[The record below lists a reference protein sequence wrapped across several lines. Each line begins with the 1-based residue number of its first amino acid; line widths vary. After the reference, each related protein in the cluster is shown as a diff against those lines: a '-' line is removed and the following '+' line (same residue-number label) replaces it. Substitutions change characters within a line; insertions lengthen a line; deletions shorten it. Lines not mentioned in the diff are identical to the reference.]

1 MNSQA
6 EQLGN
11 ADSGLTNAEDVNAA
25 QPKIEGLRKA
35 LSSVVMGQDAAI
47 DELIVGLIANG
58 HILIE
63 GIPGVAKTLLARSLA
78 ALTHLSFQRVQ
89 FTPDLMPSD
98 LIGTSIWNQESR
110 NWEFHK
116 GPIFAQILLADEVN
130 RTPPK
135 TQAALLE
142 AMEERQVSIDG
153 KPKELG
159 PPFFV
164 IATENP
170 LDFEGTY
177 PLPEAQKDRFLLKII
192 MSYPDAEAE
201 KALLNRGR
209 VENKNL
215 VANLPTLLEQN
226 TIFELQTLA
235 ERIRA
240 DSLVVDYL
248 WRILQATRQS
258 SLIRLGASPRAGL
271 LWLAAAK
278 ARALLQN
285 RYFLTPDDIKGMAH
299 SILRHRLALSTQ
311 AELDGLTIET
321 VLDEI
326 LSQVE
331 IQES

>member
-1 MNSQA
+1 MNNQSDDF
-6 EQLGN
+6 N
-11 ADSGLTNAEDVNAA
+11 TDSNVASVEDVNAV
-25 QPKIEGLRKA
+25 QSRIERLRKA
-35 LSSVVMGQDAAI
+35 LSSVVIGQDAAI
-47 DELIVGLIANG
+47 DELIVGVIANG

-78 ALTHLSFQRVQ
+78 AITQLTFQRVQ

-110 NWEFHK
+110 TWEFHQ
-116 GPIFAQILLADEVN
+116 GPIFTHILLADEVN

-142 AMEERQVSIDG
+142 AMEEQQVSIDG
-153 KPKELG
+153 QPKELA
-159 PPFFV
+159 PPFLV

-192 MSYPDAEAE
+192 MSYPDADAE

-209 VENKNL
+209 LENKSL
-215 VANLPTLLEQN
+215 VANLPTVLEK
-226 TIFELQTLA
+226 TSIFELQTLA

-240 DSLVVDYL
+240 DSAVVDYL
-248 WRILQATRQS
+248 WRVLQETRQS
-258 SLIRLGASPRAGL
+258 PMIRLGASPRAGL
-271 LWLAAAK
+271 LWLTAAK
-278 ARALLQN
+278 AHALVRN
-285 RYFLTPDDIKGMAH
+285 RYFVTPDDVKGIAH

-311 AELDGLTIET
+311 AELDGLSIET
-321 VLDEI
+321 VLDDI
-326 LSQVE
+326 LARVE
-331 IQES
+331 IQQD